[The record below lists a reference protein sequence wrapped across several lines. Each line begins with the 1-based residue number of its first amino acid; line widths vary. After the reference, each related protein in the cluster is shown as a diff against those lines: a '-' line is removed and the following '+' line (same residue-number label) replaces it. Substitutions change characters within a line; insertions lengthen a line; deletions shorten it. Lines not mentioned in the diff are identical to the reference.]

1 MQLRVVAEAGRR
13 PYGPVWV
20 LTPVGAAVRDQRRQ
34 YFRIPLTLPATLE
47 PVGDGEI
54 EDLAE
59 RTEDTSVRATLIE
72 ISEGGALI
80 RCETGL
86 PEVGAFV
93 RMSFTLDDKDITVD
107 AEVLRHKTLPNGR
120 PSAALRFLDATAYGD
135 HIRRYGFAAQRT
147 LARTRLG

>member
-1 MQLRVVAEAGRR
+1 
-13 PYGPVWV
+13 
-20 LTPVGAAVRDQRRQ
+20 VRDQRRQ
-34 YFRIPLTLPATLE
+34 YFRIPLTLPATLT
-47 PVGDGEI
+47 PVVDGEV
-54 EDLAE
+54 EGAEHLAE
-59 RTEDTSVRATLIE
+59 ETAVRATMIE

-86 PEVGAFV
+86 PEVGTFL
-93 RMSFTLDDKDITVD
+93 RLSFTLDDKAITAE

-120 PSAALRFLDATAYGD
+120 PSAALRFLDPAAYGD

>member
-1 MQLRVVAEAGRR
+1 M
-13 PYGPVWV
+13 
-20 LTPVGAAVRDQRRQ
+20 RDQRRQ
-34 YFRIPLTLPATLE
+34 YFRIPLTLPATLT
-47 PVGDGEI
+47 PVVDGGVDGAEH
-54 EDLAE
+54 LAE
-59 RTEDTSVRATLIE
+59 ETAVRATMIE

-86 PEVGAFV
+86 PEVGTFL
-93 RMSFTLDDKDITVD
+93 RLSFTLDDKAITAE

-120 PSAALRFLDATAYGD
+120 PSAALRFLDPAAYGD